1 MRPADAS
8 VHVNLGAALHKIGD
22 LDGAVT
28 ELRQAARLAP
38 QDATVLTNLGLV
50 LSDKKAYDEA
60 RDVLDKATKADPKLA
75 AAWTGLGRV
84 EMRRKQP
91 AAAADALAR
100 ARKLEPKNAIIA
112 ADYCRALTDK
122 DIKAK
127 STQEECRA
135 AVSLDGSNALARY
148 ELGKV
153 LVAHGDCAA
162 ANSELDK
169 FTALAGVKPDAK
181 AKAQEIL
188 KTCTPSKPGKK

>member
-1 MRPADAS
+1 
-8 VHVNLGAALHKIGD
+8 LGAALRKTGEI
-22 LDGAVT
+22 DGAVT

-38 QDATVLTNLGLV
+38 RDATALTDLGLL

-60 RDVLDKATKADPKLA
+60 REALDRATRADPKLA

-84 EMRRKQP
+84 EMRRRQP

-100 ARKLEPKNAIIA
+100 ARKLEPKNPAIA

-127 STQEECRA
+127 GTQEECRA
-135 AVSLDGSNALARY
+135 AVALDGSNALARY

-162 ANSELDK
+162 AKGELDK
-169 FTALAGVKPDAK
+169 FAALAGVKPDAK

-188 KTCTPSKPGKK
+188 RSCTPAKPGKN